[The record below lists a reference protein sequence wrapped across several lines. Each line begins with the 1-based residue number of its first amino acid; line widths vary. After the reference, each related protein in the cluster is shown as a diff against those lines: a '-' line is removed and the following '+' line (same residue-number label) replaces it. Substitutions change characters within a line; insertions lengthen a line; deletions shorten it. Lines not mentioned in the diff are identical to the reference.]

1 MKKEIILLSVC
12 ATVTVAC
19 AVFYAHAPILCM
31 MGFVAAYIAIGFRT
45 VRTAVRTILQGQM
58 LDEHFLMTVATIGA
72 FCIGEY
78 AEAVAVMLFYRIGEL
93 FEKAAVRKSRRSIA
107 ELMQIRPDFATVL
120 RGEDAV
126 TVPVE
131 EVRVCDILLVRTGEK
146 VPTDGV
152 VVDGESSLDTAALTG
167 ESLPRPVR
175 VGDEILGGCIN
186 REGTLRVRVTKRFA
200 QSTVARILELVES
213 AAAKKSKTETFITRF
228 AHYYT
233 PIVTASALLLAV
245 IPPLFLGNWTDWISR
260 ALSFLVVSCPC
271 ALVISVPLAF
281 FGGIGGAAR
290 HGILLKG
297 GNHLEALAQAKVLVC
312 DKTGTLTTGQ
322 FSVVDCVCAQ
332 GVNREELLSLAA
344 SAEIDSSHPLAQ
356 AIVRAASENLPRP
369 RAVKEFAGQ
378 GVVAEVDGAQIAV
391 GNLRLMQSQ
400 SVQGLPTVQE
410 AASACVWVAKNGIY
424 CGRILLADNLKSDAQ
439 EAIATLRAD
448 GVGRFAV
455 LTGDAKHNT
464 HTLQEA
470 LRPEQIY
477 ADLLPSDKV
486 DCLET
491 ILSAGGGVIYVGDG
505 INDAPVLAR
514 ADIGVAMG
522 ALGSDA
528 AMEAADVV
536 LMNDRLC
543 DLCTARRIAKK
554 TCRIARQNTVF
565 AIGVKVAVLL
575 LCAFGVTGMWAAVF
589 ADVGVSVLAICNAM
603 RLL

>member
-1 MKKEIILLSVC
+1 MKKEVILLSVC
-12 ATVTVAC
+12 GALTVAC

-31 MGFVAAYIAIGFRT
+31 IGFVAAYVAIGFRT
-45 VRTAVRTILQGQM
+45 IRTAVRTILQGQM
-58 LDEHFLMTVATIGA
+58 LDEHFLMTVATVGA

-120 RGEDAV
+120 RNEDTV
-126 TVPVE
+126 TIPVE
-131 EVRVCDILLVRTGEK
+131 EVRVGDILLVRTGEK

-152 VVDGESSLDTAALTG
+152 VADGESSLDTAALTG
-167 ESLPRPVR
+167 ESLPRPVCA
-175 VGDEILGGCIN
+175 GDEVLGGCIN
-186 REGTLRVRVTKRFA
+186 REGTLRVRVTKPFA
-200 QSTVARILELVES
+200 QSTVARILELVEH
-213 AAAKKSKTETFITRF
+213 AATKKSKTETFITRF

-245 IPPLFLGNWTDWISR
+245 LPPLFLGNRTEWILR

-290 HGILLKG
+290 RGILLKG

-332 GVNREELLSLAA
+332 GVRREELLSWAA
-344 SAEIDSSHPLAQ
+344 TAEVDSSHPLAQ
-356 AIVRAASENLPRP
+356 AMVRAAGGDLPRP
-369 RAVKEFAGQ
+369 RAVKELAGQ

-400 SVQGLPTVQE
+400 SVQGLPTVAD
-410 AASACVWVAKNGIY
+410 AASACVWVAKNGVY
-424 CGRILLADNLKSDAQ
+424 CGHILLVDTIKSDAK
-439 EAIATLRAD
+439 EAIDTLRAD
-448 GVGRFAV
+448 GIERFAV
-455 LTGDAKHNT
+455 LTGDAERNT
-464 HTLQEA
+464 GALQEV
-470 LRPEQIY
+470 LRPDQIY

-486 DCLET
+486 ACLEAL
-491 ILSAGGGVIYVGDG
+491 LSKGGGLIYVGDG

-528 AMEAADVV
+528 AMEASDVV

-554 TCRIARQNTVF
+554 TRRIARQNTVF
-565 AIGVKVAVLL
+565 AIGVKAAVLL